1 MNYSFPTCIP
11 ILNKAFI
18 FLGFV
23 FLMVY
28 NITGQNQKRAD
39 SLENIYEKSLND
51 DKNKISILKLLI
63 SETPDP
69 DKAIHYS
76 DILLKKAYGPDSL
89 KLVLFAKRN
98 KGQAYRSKGDPTEAL
113 KYQYGAARIAAQFK
127 DERELGKIT
136 ATIADNYGMLKD
148 GRNAVLYYKKAIAT
162 FEKVNDSMTLG
173 ISLSNLGDTYL
184 QMKKPDSAMVFL
196 VRSGEI
202 FTDLNFELGM
212 GHNYA
217 NMGIAHAQNGYFIEA
232 EKTLNKAI
240 KILDKYGDYNA
251 ICTCLNYM
259 STIYEEKNDY
269 LTALYFSTKSLD
281 LATQY
286 GLKNEISEAN
296 LKLSSLYEKSGK
308 EGLAL
313 KHYKNYITYRDSV
326 SNINLIQQMA
336 NQRTKFEV
344 SEKQIKVDLLE
355 KEAHLMEL
363 SKKKQQNF
371 LYGSVLV
378 TILVAMLA
386 FGLFRRSKF
395 IERTN
400 GIIKAEKIRSDNLL
414 LNILPRETAIELKTK
429 GQVQAKK
436 FESVTVMFA
445 DFVSFTKHSEHM
457 TPEELVK
464 NIGFYFSEF
473 DKIMEK
479 HKLEKIKTLGDAY
492 MCAGGLPFVSK
503 NHAERM
509 VLAAFDILE
518 FVDSVKKCKH
528 SNHLNDDLHC
538 WDIRIGINSGPVV
551 AGVVGSKKFAFDIWG
566 DTVNIASRMQSAS
579 DSGMINIGEN
589 TYELI
594 KNQFDCI
601 YRGELDVK
609 NKGIMK
615 MYFVKGKKET
625 QKNTEALVKS
635 LLAVN

>member
-1 MNYSFPTCIP
+1 MH
-11 ILNKAFI
+11 NKAFI

-23 FLMVY
+23 FLSLY
-28 NITGQNQKRAD
+28 TISGQNQKLAD
-39 SLENIYEKSLND
+39 SLENIYKKGLYEEKNQ
-51 DKNKISILKLLI
+51 ISILKSLI

-69 DKAIHYS
+69 DKSIYYCNF
-76 DILLKKAYGPDSL
+76 LLKNANGPDSL
-89 KLVLFAKRN
+89 RVVLFAKIQ
-98 KGQAYRSKGDPTEAL
+98 KGNAYRSKGDPAKALQYQFEAA
-113 KYQYGAARIAAQFK
+113 GIATQLN
-127 DERELGKIT
+127 DERELGKINV
-136 ATIADNYGMLKD
+136 AIADNYSMLKN
-148 GRNAVLYYKKAIAT
+148 RQNAVLYYKKAIAT
-162 FEKVNDSMTLG
+162 FEKVNDSMALG
-173 ISLSNLGDTYL
+173 ISLSNLGDAYL
-184 QMKKPDSAMVFL
+184 QMKKPDSAMVYL
-196 VRSGEI
+196 IRSGEI
-202 FTDLNFELGM
+202 FTAQKFQLGL

-217 NMGIAHAQNGYFIEA
+217 NLGIAHAQNGYYLEA

-240 KILDKYGDYNA
+240 KILDEYGDYNA

-269 LTALYFSTKSLD
+269 LTALYFSNKSLD
-281 LATQY
+281 LATKY

-296 LKLSSLYEKSGK
+296 LKLSTLYEKTGK

-326 SNINLIQQMA
+326 SNINLVQQMA
-336 NQRTKFEV
+336 NLRTEFEV

-355 KEAHLMEL
+355 KEAHLQVL

-371 LYGSVLV
+371 LYGTILV
-378 TILVAMLA
+378 TILVALLA

-395 IERTN
+395 VEKTN

-429 GQVQAKK
+429 GLVQAKK
-436 FESVTVMFA
+436 FDSVTVMFA

-503 NHAERM
+503 NHAEKM
-509 VLAAFDILE
+509 ILAAFDIID
-518 FVDSVKKCKH
+518 FVESAKKCKH
-528 SNHLNDDLHC
+528 RDPVYDVLHC

-551 AGVVGSKKFAFDIWG
+551 AGVVGSKKFAYDIWG
-566 DTVNIASRMQSAS
+566 DTVNIASRMQTAS
-579 DSGMINIGEN
+579 ESGMINIAQN

-594 KNQFDCI
+594 KDQFNCTF
-601 YRGELDVK
+601 RGELDVK

-615 MYFVKGKKET
+615 MYFVNSKKNAVHEVAT
-625 QKNTEALVKS
+625 KKLAES
-635 LLAVN
+635 LSV